1 MNKST
6 LKALKGSIE
15 KWEKIVAGT
24 GLDRGAHNCNLCRR
38 FFKLCSIN
46 CCIGCP
52 VNTQSGSGCMGTP
65 FDEWM
70 KYEGLLPHNDRGGYD
85 FKGNVKAKNTA
96 HRELKFLKS
105 LLPAGEQ

>member
-1 MNKST
+1 
-6 LKALKGSIE
+6 
-15 KWEKIVAGT
+15 
-24 GLDRGAHNCNLCRR
+24 
-38 FFKLCSIN
+38 
-46 CCIGCP
+46 
-52 VNTQSGSGCMGTP
+52 MGTP